1 MKFHIIYDIIDKTRW
16 FVNTFLPILLSLVVL
31 ISIFRLVYHFKDD
44 IKFFTTGFDSGF
56 KLSEILMLWKL
67 AKTSQ
72 LSEPC
77 ALYWSLP
84 ALEKGISTIITNAKD
99 NGMEHSKKTQDFL
112 ARLYSYRTKLELSPK
127 NKKGLSSTKY
137 IDVGQKIRVILK
149 GRGVFSSEVINNSK
163 DLIISLPLQNN
174 QITISG
180 VDWVGMMMSVYLW
193 RKDDAAYVFD
203 TYVRENSM
211 FNGKSV
217 LCLSHT
223 DNLLRTQKR
232 RSVRCECHIYA
243 QMYIIKSETAD
254 LKSMETQPGLKCLL
268 EDISEDGALIRIG
281 GKGVSNLQI
290 KLQFTI
296 GESFIVMSGFVR
308 GVEFD
313 QEKNQSKL
321 HFECTCIDTPMKN
334 AILSYVYN
342 VIPEEEKEII
352 EAMDLAE
359 KDEKDKEE
367 SEKSS
372 TTSET
377 LQNNETDISEP
388 QTNVTVEN
396 QVQSATV
403 TENTE
408 SNDVKNVLDLP
419 PLEDF

>member
-1 MKFHIIYDIIDKTRW
+1 M
-16 FVNTFLPILLSLVVL
+16 NTFLPIIISLVVL
-31 ISIFRLVYHFKDD
+31 IAIFRVVYLFKDN
-44 IKFFTTGFDSGF
+44 IKFFSTGLDSGF
-56 KLSEILMLWKL
+56 KLTEIFLLWKL
-67 AKTSQ
+67 AKIANLQDPLT
-72 LSEPC
+72 
-77 ALYWSLP
+77 LYWSLP
-84 ALEKGISTIITNAKD
+84 ALEKGIAATISNAKN
-99 NGMEHSKKTQDFL
+99 NGLEHSKKTQDFL
-112 ARLYSYRTKLELSPK
+112 AKLYAYRTKLELNPK
-127 NKKGLSSTKY
+127 NKKGLTSTKY

-149 GRGVFSSEVINNSK
+149 GRGVFSAEVLNNSK

-174 QITISG
+174 QITIAG

-203 TYVRENSM
+203 TYVRENTM

-268 EDISEDGALIRIG
+268 EDISEDGALIKIG
-281 GKGVSNLQI
+281 GKGVSNLHI

-308 GVEFD
+308 GVEYD
-313 QEKNQSKL
+313 EEKNQSKL
-321 HFECTCIDTPMKN
+321 HFECTYIDTPMKN

-352 EAMDLAE
+352 QAMDLAE
-359 KDEKDKEE
+359 KDEKNRE
-367 SEKSS
+367 SQNSDSSSQVENKKTDVSSGENAEKS
-372 TTSET
+372 TSA
-377 LQNNETDISEP
+377 QNDIPKNENPTDI
-388 QTNVTVEN
+388 TNVTDPLN
-396 QVQSATV
+396 
-403 TENTE
+403 
-408 SNDVKNVLDLP
+408 LP
-419 PLEDF
+419 AIEEDF

>member
-1 MKFHIIYDIIDKTRW
+1 M
-16 FVNTFLPILLSLVVL
+16 VVL
-31 ISIFRLVYHFKDD
+31 IAIFRVVYLFKDN
-44 IKFFTTGFDSGF
+44 IKFFSTGLDSGF
-56 KLSEILMLWKL
+56 KLTEIFLLWKL
-67 AKTSQ
+67 AKIADLEDPLT
-72 LSEPC
+72 
-77 ALYWSLP
+77 LYWSLP
-84 ALEKGISTIITNAKD
+84 ALEKGIAATISNAKN
-99 NGMEHSKKTQDFL
+99 NGLEHSKKTQDFL
-112 ARLYSYRTKLELSPK
+112 AKLYAYRTKLELNPK
-127 NKKGLSSTKY
+127 NKKGLTSTKF

-149 GRGVFSSEVINNSK
+149 GRGVFSAEVLNNSK

-174 QITISG
+174 QITIAG

-281 GKGVSNLQI
+281 GKGVSNLHI

-308 GVEFD
+308 GVEYD
-313 QEKNQSKL
+313 EEKNQSKL
-321 HFECTCIDTPMKN
+321 HFECTYIDTPMKN

-342 VIPEEEKEII
+342 VIPDEEKEII
-352 EAMDLAE
+352 QAMELAE
-359 KDEKDKEE
+359 KDEKNREDTKSDGSTTENNNAP
-367 SEKSS
+367 SSS
-372 TTSET
+372 TNGESVTISSQATVAE
-377 LQNNETDISEP
+377 NVNPADI
-388 QTNVTVEN
+388 TNVTDPLN
-396 QVQSATV
+396 
-403 TENTE
+403 
-408 SNDVKNVLDLP
+408 LP
-419 PLEDF
+419 AIEEDF

>member
-1 MKFHIIYDIIDKTRW
+1 M
-16 FVNTFLPILLSLVVL
+16 NTFVPIIISLVVL
-31 ISIFRLVYHFKDD
+31 IAIFRVVYLFKDN
-44 IKFFTTGFDSGF
+44 IKFFSTGLDSGF
-56 KLSEILMLWKL
+56 KLTEIYLLWKL
-67 AKTSQ
+67 AKIADLEDPLT
-72 LSEPC
+72 
-77 ALYWSLP
+77 LYWSLP
-84 ALEKGISTIITNAKD
+84 ALEKGIAATISNAKN
-99 NGMEHSKKTQDFL
+99 NGLEHSKKTQDFL
-112 ARLYSYRTKLELSPK
+112 AKLYAYRTKLELNPK
-127 NKKGLSSTKY
+127 NKKGLTSTKF

-149 GRGVFSSEVINNSK
+149 GRGVFSAEVLNNSK

-174 QITISG
+174 QITIAG

-211 FNGKSV
+211 FNGKSI

-281 GKGVSNLQI
+281 GKGVSNLHI

-308 GVEFD
+308 GVEYD
-313 QEKNQSKL
+313 EEKNQSKL
-321 HFECTCIDTPMKN
+321 HFECTYIDTPMKN

-342 VIPEEEKEII
+342 VIPDEEKEII
-352 EAMDLAE
+352 QAMELAE
-359 KDEKDKEE
+359 KDEKNREDTKSDGSTTENNNAP
-367 SEKSS
+367 SSS
-372 TTSET
+372 TNGESVTISSQATVAE
-377 LQNNETDISEP
+377 NVNPADI
-388 QTNVTVEN
+388 TNVTDPLN
-396 QVQSATV
+396 
-403 TENTE
+403 
-408 SNDVKNVLDLP
+408 LP
-419 PLEDF
+419 AIEEDF

>member
-1 MKFHIIYDIIDKTRW
+1 MY
-16 FVNTFLPILLSLVVL
+16 LPILLSLVV
-31 ISIFRLVYHFKDD
+31 IIAVVRVVYLFKDN
-44 IKFFTTGFDSGF
+44 IKFFSTGLDSGF
-56 KLSEILMLWKL
+56 KLSEIFLLWKL
-67 AKTSQ
+67 AKTSDLQ
-72 LSEPC
+72 DPC
-77 ALYWSLP
+77 TLYWSLP
-84 ALEKGISTIITNAKD
+84 ALEKGIASTISTAKE
-99 NGMEHSKKTQDFL
+99 NGLEHSRKTQDFL
-112 ARLYSYRTKLELSPK
+112 AKLYAYRTKLELNPK

-149 GRGVFSSEVINNSK
+149 GRGVFSAEVLNNSK

-174 QITISG
+174 QITIAG

-281 GKGVSNLQI
+281 GKGVANLRI

-296 GESFIVMSGFVR
+296 GESFIVMSGLVR

-313 QEKNQSKL
+313 EEKNQSKL
-321 HFECTCIDTPMKN
+321 HFECTYIDTPMKN

-342 VIPEEEKEII
+342 VIPDEEKEII
-352 EAMDLAE
+352 QAMDLAE
-359 KDEKDKEE
+359 KDEKTREE
-367 SEKSS
+367 QKSQINSADNKNSNDSSASQETNS
-372 TTSET
+372 TTSQPKVLENPDSSDIT
-377 LQNNETDISEP
+377 KVTDPLS
-388 QTNVTVEN
+388 
-396 QVQSATV
+396 
-403 TENTE
+403 
-408 SNDVKNVLDLP
+408 LP
-419 PLEDF
+419 EIEDDF

>member
-1 MKFHIIYDIIDKTRW
+1 MY
-16 FVNTFLPILLSLVVL
+16 LPILLSLVVIIAVVRVIYL
-31 ISIFRLVYHFKDD
+31 FKDN
-44 IKFFTTGFDSGF
+44 IKFFSTGLDSGF
-56 KLSEILMLWKL
+56 KLSEIFLLWKL
-67 AKTSQ
+67 AKTSDLQ
-72 LSEPC
+72 DPC
-77 ALYWSLP
+77 TLYWSLP
-84 ALEKGISTIITNAKD
+84 ALEKGIASTISTAKE
-99 NGMEHSKKTQDFL
+99 NGLEHSRKTQDFL
-112 ARLYSYRTKLELSPK
+112 AKLYAYRTKLELNPK
-127 NKKGLSSTKY
+127 NKKGLTSTKY

-149 GRGVFSSEVINNSK
+149 GRGVFSAEVLNNSK

-174 QITISG
+174 QITIAG

-268 EDISEDGALIRIG
+268 EDISEDGALIKIG
-281 GKGVSNLQI
+281 GKGVANLRI

-296 GESFIVMSGFVR
+296 GESFIVMSGVVR

-313 QEKNQSKL
+313 EEKNQSKL
-321 HFECTCIDTPMKN
+321 HFECTFIDTPMKN

-342 VIPEEEKEII
+342 VIPDEEKEII
-352 EAMDLAE
+352 QAMDLAE
-359 KDEKDKEE
+359 KDEKSREE
-367 SEKSS
+367 QKTESS
-372 TTSET
+372 SAENNNTNNSSSSNEGSATSSVQDVLENT
-377 LQNNETDISEP
+377 NPTDI
-388 QTNVTVEN
+388 TKVTDPLN
-396 QVQSATV
+396 
-403 TENTE
+403 
-408 SNDVKNVLDLP
+408 LP
-419 PLEDF
+419 EIEDDF

>member
-1 MKFHIIYDIIDKTRW
+1 M
-16 FVNTFLPILLSLVVL
+16 NTFLPILLSLVVFIAL
-31 ISIFRLVYHFKDD
+31 FRLVYQFKDN
-44 IKFFTTGFDSGF
+44 IKFFTTGMDSGF
-56 KLSEILMLWKL
+56 KISEIFLLWKL
-67 AKTSQ
+67 ANIAE
-72 LSEPC
+72 LSDPC
-77 ALYWSLP
+77 SLYWSLP
-84 ALEKGISTIITNAKD
+84 ALEKGIAATISNAKD
-99 NGMEHSKKTQDFL
+99 NGLEHSKKTQDFL
-112 ARLYSYRTKLELSPK
+112 AKLYSYRTKIELSPK
-127 NKKGLSSTKY
+127 NKKGLSSTKS

-163 DLIISLPLQNN
+163 DLIISLPLQDNK
-174 QITISG
+174 ITISG

-203 TYVRENSM
+203 TYVRENTM

-254 LKSMETQPGLKCLL
+254 LRSMETQPGLKCLL

-296 GESFIVMSGFVR
+296 GESFIVMSGIVR
-308 GVEFD
+308 GVEFNE
-313 QEKNQSKL
+313 EKNQSKL
-321 HFECTCIDTPMKN
+321 HFECTHIDTPMKN

-342 VIPEEEKEII
+342 VIPDEEKEII

-359 KDEKDKEE
+359 KDEKNKDASSKEE
-367 SEKSS
+367 TKQTTESTNSQSIASQNSEETQKDV
-372 TTSET
+372 SENGI
-377 LQNNETDISEP
+377 L
-388 QTNVTVEN
+388 
-396 QVQSATV
+396 
-403 TENTE
+403 TENTDFTD
-408 SNDVKNVLDLP
+408 NGNGLNLP
-419 PLEDF
+419 QIEDF

>member
-1 MKFHIIYDIIDKTRW
+1 MYAIIVKTRL
-16 FVNTFLPILLSLVVL
+16 FVNTFLPIILSLVVL
-31 ISIFRLVYHFKDD
+31 IAIFRVVYLFKDN
-44 IKFFTTGFDSGF
+44 IKFFSTGLDSGF
-56 KLSEILMLWKL
+56 KLTEIFLLWKL
-67 AKTSQ
+67 AKIADLEDPLT
-72 LSEPC
+72 
-77 ALYWSLP
+77 LYWSLP
-84 ALEKGISTIITNAKD
+84 ALEKGIAATISNAKN
-99 NGMEHSKKTQDFL
+99 NGLEHSKKTQDFL
-112 ARLYSYRTKLELSPK
+112 AKLYAYRTKLELNPK
-127 NKKGLSSTKY
+127 NKKGLTSTKF

-149 GRGVFSSEVINNSK
+149 GRGVFSAEVLNNSK

-174 QITISG
+174 QITIAG

-281 GKGVSNLQI
+281 GKGVSNLHI

-308 GVEFD
+308 GVEYD
-313 QEKNQSKL
+313 EEKNQSKL
-321 HFECTCIDTPMKN
+321 HFECTYIDTPMKN

-342 VIPEEEKEII
+342 VIPDEEKEII
-352 EAMDLAE
+352 QAMELAE
-359 KDEKDKEE
+359 KDEKNREDTKSDGSTTENNNAP
-367 SEKSS
+367 SSS
-372 TTSET
+372 TNGESVTISSQATVAE
-377 LQNNETDISEP
+377 NVNPADI
-388 QTNVTVEN
+388 TNVTDPLN
-396 QVQSATV
+396 
-403 TENTE
+403 
-408 SNDVKNVLDLP
+408 LP
-419 PLEDF
+419 AIEEDF

>member
-1 MKFHIIYDIIDKTRW
+1 M
-16 FVNTFLPILLSLVVL
+16 VVL
-31 ISIFRLVYHFKDD
+31 IAIFRVVYLFKDN
-44 IKFFTTGFDSGF
+44 IKFFSTGLDSGF
-56 KLSEILMLWKL
+56 KLTEIFLLWKL
-67 AKTSQ
+67 AKIANLQDPLT
-72 LSEPC
+72 
-77 ALYWSLP
+77 LYWSLP
-84 ALEKGISTIITNAKD
+84 ALEKGIAATISNAKN
-99 NGMEHSKKTQDFL
+99 NGLEHSKKTQDFL
-112 ARLYSYRTKLELSPK
+112 AKLYAYRTKLELNPK
-127 NKKGLSSTKY
+127 NKKGLTSTKY

-149 GRGVFSSEVINNSK
+149 GRGVFSAEVLNNSK

-174 QITISG
+174 QITIAG

-203 TYVRENSM
+203 TYVRENTM

-268 EDISEDGALIRIG
+268 EDISEDGALIKIG
-281 GKGVSNLQI
+281 GKGVSNLHI

-308 GVEFD
+308 GVEYD
-313 QEKNQSKL
+313 EEKNQSKL
-321 HFECTCIDTPMKN
+321 HFECTYIDTPMKN

-352 EAMDLAE
+352 QAMDLAE
-359 KDEKDKEE
+359 KDEKNRE
-367 SEKSS
+367 SQNSDSSSQVENKKTDVSSGENAEKSAS
-372 TTSET
+372 A
-377 LQNNETDISEP
+377 QNDIPKNENPTDI
-388 QTNVTVEN
+388 TNVTDPLN
-396 QVQSATV
+396 
-403 TENTE
+403 
-408 SNDVKNVLDLP
+408 LP
-419 PLEDF
+419 AIEEDF

>member
-1 MKFHIIYDIIDKTRW
+1 ML
-16 FVNTFLPILLSLVVL
+16 VPILLSSVIL
-31 ISIFRLVYHFKDD
+31 IAIFRLVYHFKDN
-44 IKFFTTGFDSGF
+44 IKFFTTGMDSGF
-56 KLSEILMLWKL
+56 KLSEILLLWKL
-67 AKTSQ
+67 AKIAE
-72 LSEPC
+72 LSDPC
-77 ALYWSLP
+77 SLYWSLP
-84 ALEKGISTIITNAKD
+84 ALEKGIAATISTAKES
-99 NGMEHSKKTQDFL
+99 GLEHSKKTQDFL
-112 ARLYSYRTKLELSPK
+112 AKLYSYRTKIELSPK

-149 GRGVFSSEVINNSK
+149 GRGVFSSEVLNNSK

-174 QITISG
+174 QITIAG

-254 LKSMETQPGLKCLL
+254 LRAMETQPGLKCLL

-281 GKGVSNLQI
+281 GKGVANLQI

-296 GESFIVMSGFVR
+296 GETFIVMSGMVR

-313 QEKNQSKL
+313 EEKNQSKL
-321 HFECTCIDTPMKN
+321 HFECTSIDTPMKN

-342 VIPEEEKEII
+342 VIPDEEKEII

-367 SEKSS
+367 QQSS
-372 TTSET
+372 PDTKTEVIQTETSV
-377 LQNNETDISEP
+377 QNEVSTN
-388 QTNVTVEN
+388 TNVLN
-396 QVQSATV
+396 NAI
-403 TENTE
+403 TEKTE
-408 SNDVKNVLDLP
+408 SADNKSGLDLP
-419 PLEDF
+419 PIEDF

>member
-1 MKFHIIYDIIDKTRW
+1 M
-16 FVNTFLPILLSLVVL
+16 NTFLPILISLVVL
-31 ISIFRLVYHFKDD
+31 IALFRLVYHFKDN
-44 IKFFTTGFDSGF
+44 IKFFSTGMDSGF
-56 KLSEILMLWKL
+56 KISEIFLLWKL
-67 AKTSQ
+67 SNLTG
-72 LSEPC
+72 LEDPC
-77 ALYWSLP
+77 SLYWSLP
-84 ALEKGISTIITNAKD
+84 SLEKGIAATIANAKD
-99 NGMEHSKKTQDFL
+99 EGLEHSKKTQDFL
-112 ARLYSYRTKLELSPK
+112 AKLYSYRTKLELNPK

-149 GRGVFSSEVINNSK
+149 GRGVFSSEVLNNSK
-163 DLIISLPLQNN
+163 DLIISLPLQDNK
-174 QITISG
+174 ITIAG
-180 VDWVGMMMSVYLW
+180 VDWVGLMMSVYLW

-254 LKSMETQPGLKCLL
+254 LRSMETQPGLKCLL

-296 GESFIVMSGFVR
+296 GESFIVMSGIVR

-313 QEKNQSKL
+313 EEKNQSKL
-321 HFECTCIDTPMKN
+321 HFECTHIDTPMKN

-342 VIPEEEKEII
+342 VIPDEEKEII

-359 KDEKDKEE
+359 KDEKNKTASE
-367 SEKSS
+367 STTDNSQTSESQQTEVVFGNTNVATSENSAPVTEKSE
-372 TTSET
+372 TSD
-377 LQNNETDISEP
+377 NKSG
-388 QTNVTVEN
+388 
-396 QVQSATV
+396 
-403 TENTE
+403 
-408 SNDVKNVLDLP
+408 LDLP
-419 PLEDF
+419 PIEDF

>member
-1 MKFHIIYDIIDKTRW
+1 M
-16 FVNTFLPILLSLVVL
+16 VVL
-31 ISIFRLVYHFKDD
+31 IAIFRVVYLFKDN
-44 IKFFTTGFDSGF
+44 IKFFSTGLDSGF
-56 KLSEILMLWKL
+56 KLTEIFLLWKL
-67 AKTSQ
+67 AKIADLEDPLT
-72 LSEPC
+72 
-77 ALYWSLP
+77 LYWSLP
-84 ALEKGISTIITNAKD
+84 ALEKGIAATISNAKN
-99 NGMEHSKKTQDFL
+99 NGLEHSKKTQDFL
-112 ARLYSYRTKLELSPK
+112 AKLYAYRTKLELNPK
-127 NKKGLSSTKY
+127 NKKGVTSTKF

-149 GRGVFSSEVINNSK
+149 GRGVFSAEVLNNSK

-174 QITISG
+174 QITIAG

-281 GKGVSNLQI
+281 GKGVSNLHI

-308 GVEFD
+308 GVEYD
-313 QEKNQSKL
+313 EEKNQSKL
-321 HFECTCIDTPMKN
+321 HFECTYIDTPMKN

-342 VIPEEEKEII
+342 VIPDEEKEII
-352 EAMDLAE
+352 QAMELAE
-359 KDEKDKEE
+359 KDEKNREDTK
-367 SEKSS
+367 SDSS
-372 TTSET
+372 TTE
-377 LQNNETDISEP
+377 NNNAPSSSTNGESVTISSQATVAENVNPADI
-388 QTNVTVEN
+388 TNVTDPLN
-396 QVQSATV
+396 
-403 TENTE
+403 
-408 SNDVKNVLDLP
+408 LP
-419 PLEDF
+419 AIEEDF